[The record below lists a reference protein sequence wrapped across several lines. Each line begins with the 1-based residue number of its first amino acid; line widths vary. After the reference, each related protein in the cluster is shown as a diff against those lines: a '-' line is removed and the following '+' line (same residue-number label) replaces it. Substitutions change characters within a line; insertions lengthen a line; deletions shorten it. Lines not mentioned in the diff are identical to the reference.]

1 MELDVFERS
10 DSPYWFA
17 YLNDGGK
24 RKKVSLK
31 LVAKGPGAVRR
42 AVAIK
47 AAQGLQEKLD
57 HAPQTETLLQ
67 ALNDHCAAMEAAGK
81 PYYRH
86 ATTLRDKLLGLRPV
100 VRLKKGAVAAVFHL
114 EPNML
119 VSELTKQHIVRLV
132 EARRKEG
139 SSPQTIKHEIGL
151 LRAAVIRA
159 TARGGAVPRITIEN
173 DWAIPVVGQ
182 KTRYLE
188 MAEWQRVYDA
198 LDPDRD
204 VVRVRKATGKVY
216 AKLGGNTKLVY
227 AKLGGNTKRQTQDAR
242 DMLVALTM
250 TGGRW
255 SEVASLRWS
264 KLDWSEGVVR
274 LWGGKVGKERLVP
287 LPEQFQEVLHRRR
300 AEAPKDAL
308 YVFPGMHGDK
318 MTAPSQAIRKAMD
331 RAGLN
336 SDPET
341 IKAHGKA
348 TIHSLRHTFASWL
361 LQNGAELS
369 AVRDMLGH
377 STVST
382 TERYAHLEKG
392 KTAKRMGSILSNI
405 GGTTQQLHLVSASCE
420 ERLKT

>member
-1 MELDVFERS
+1 
-10 DSPYWFA
+10 
-17 YLNDGGK
+17 
-24 RKKVSLK
+24 
-31 LVAKGPGAVRR
+31 
-42 AVAIK
+42 
-47 AAQGLQEKLD
+47 
-57 HAPQTETLLQ
+57 
-67 ALNDHCAAMEAAGK
+67 
-81 PYYRH
+81 
-86 ATTLRDKLLGLRPV
+86 
-100 VRLKKGAVAAVFHL
+100 
-114 EPNML
+114 
-119 VSELTKQHIVRLV
+119 
-132 EARRKEG
+132 
-139 SSPQTIKHEIGL
+139 
-151 LRAAVIRA
+151 
-159 TARGGAVPRITIEN
+159 
-173 DWAIPVVGQ
+173 VVGQ

-188 MAEWQRVYDA
+188 MAEWQCVYAA
-198 LDPDRD
+198 LDPERD
-204 VVRVRKATGKVY
+204 VVRVRKATGK
-216 AKLGGNTKLVY
+216 VY

-300 AEAPKDAL
+300 SEAPEDAH

-336 SDPET
+336 SDPDT
-341 IKAHGKA
+341 VRAHGKA

-405 GGTTQQLHLVSASCE
+405 GVTTPEAAPRQ
-420 ERLKT
+420 RL

>member
-1 MELDVFERS
+1 MWALRNANFERS

-31 LVAKGPGAVRR
+31 LVAKGPGAVKRI
-42 AVAIK
+42 AAIK
-47 AAQGLQEKLD
+47 AAQLMQEKLD

-67 ALNDHCAAMEAAGK
+67 ALNDHCAALEADGK
-81 PYYRH
+81 PYSRN
-86 ATTLRDKLLGLRPV
+86 AKTLRDKLLGLRPV
-100 VRLKKGAVAAVFHL
+100 ARLGKGAVPAAFHL
-114 EPNML
+114 DPNML
-119 VSELTKQHIVRLV
+119 VSELTKQHMVRLG

-188 MAEWQRVYDA
+188 MAEWQRVYAA

-204 VVRVRKATGKVY
+204 VVRVRKATAKVY
-216 AKLGGNTKLVY
+216 VKLGGKTKQ
-227 AKLGGNTKRQTQDAR
+227 QTQDAR

-264 KLDWSEGVVR
+264 KLDWSGGVVR

-287 LPEQFQEVLHRRR
+287 LPEQFQEVLLRRR
-300 AEAPKDAL
+300 SEAPKDAP
-308 YVFPGMHGDK
+308 YVFTGMHGDK
-318 MTAPSQAIRKAMD
+318 MAAPSQAIRRAMD

-336 SDPET
+336 SDLDT
-341 IKAHGKA
+341 VKAHGKA

-377 STVST
+377 SSVST

-405 GGTTQQLHLVSASCE
+405 ETAPKLHLVTASVE
-420 ERLKT
+420 KQLKT